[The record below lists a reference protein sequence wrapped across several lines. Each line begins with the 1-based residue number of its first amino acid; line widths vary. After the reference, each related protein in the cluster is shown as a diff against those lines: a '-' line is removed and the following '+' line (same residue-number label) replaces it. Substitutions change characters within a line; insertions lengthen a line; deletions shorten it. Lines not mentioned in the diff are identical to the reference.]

1 MPLGLSSKFSLL
13 EQSPHDLKQPCG
25 TSAPPERD
33 DKVEARRWVPS
44 RFTVRAGTSDGRL
57 ILWNT
62 YSGSLSAFEREVR
75 PRIEKMLRPDGI
87 EGRKKGA
94 IEFLAERGFIVPE
107 GTDEYRRFQ
116 YAFARQHHA
125 TDRLH
130 LILLASEDCNFR
142 CHYCYEEFARGTMEP
157 QVRAGV
163 KNYLQS
169 RISDLRQLN
178 LDWFGGEP
186 LYGWAAIEDIAPF
199 AVELAEKHSLSFS
212 SKMTTNGYL
221 MTPEVV
227 DKLLA
232 WQVLSYQIT
241 IDGPPE
247 THDRSR
253 PTRDGQGSFDV
264 IFNNL
269 VEMKKRPEKFAINL
283 RVNFDKENCDELDRF
298 MDLAYEKFEDD
309 PRFQL
314 CFRPVGRWGGP
325 NDPELEVCGGGEA
338 QDIRLRL
345 EAEAHKRGLNLT
357 DRINIYY
364 AGLGSQVCYAA
375 RPYSFVIGASGK
387 IMKCTIDLDMKDRN
401 VVGHLDEAGE
411 MTLDDDK
418 MALWTEPA
426 FESDSK
432 CQKCVVL
439 PGCQGISCPLE
450 RWDHQKS
457 PCPSIRSTFKAE
469 LRQAAGDDLTSAP

>member
-1 MPLGLSSKFSLL
+1 MPLGLSSKLSLL
-13 EQSPHDLKQPCG
+13 ERSPHDLKQGCG
-25 TSAPPERD
+25 TPAPSATSDEVGSR
-33 DKVEARRWVPS
+33 KWVAS

-62 YSGSLSAFEREVR
+62 YSGALSAIQPEDR
-75 PRIEKMLRPDGI
+75 PRMERMLRPEGV
-87 EGRKKGA
+87 EGRRRGA
-94 IEFLAERGFIVPE
+94 IEFLADRGFIVPE

-125 TDRLH
+125 QDRLH

-142 CHYCYEEFARGTMEP
+142 CRYCWEEFARGTMEP
-157 QVRAGV
+157 RVRTGV
-163 KNYLQS
+163 KRYLES
-169 RISDLRQLN
+169 RVANLRHLDLE
-178 LDWFGGEP
+178 WFGGEP

-199 AVELAEKHSLSFS
+199 ALELVERHSLSFS

-232 WQVLSYQIT
+232 WKIPRFQIT
-241 IDGPPE
+241 LDGPPE

-253 PTRDGQGSFDV
+253 PSRDGRGTFEV

-269 VEMKKRPEKFAINL
+269 VEMKKRPETFAVNL
-283 RVNFDKENCDELDRF
+283 RVNFDRENCDELDRF
-298 MDLAYEKFEDD
+298 FDLCERELEDD

-314 CFRPVGRWGGP
+314 CFRAVNRLGGP
-325 NDPELEVCGGGEA
+325 NDPQLEVCGGGEA
-338 QDIRLRL
+338 QDIRRRL
-345 EAEAHKRGLNLT
+345 EAEAKKRGLNLT
-357 DRINIYY
+357 DRINIFH
-364 AGLGSQVCYAA
+364 AGLGSKVCFAS
-375 RPYSFVIGASGK
+375 RPHSFVIGASGK
-387 IMKCTIDLDMKDRN
+387 IMKCTLDLDMNDRN
-401 VVGHLDEAGE
+401 VVGHLGETGE

-439 PGCQGISCPLE
+439 PACQGVSCPLE
-450 RWDHQKS
+450 RWVQGKA

-469 LRQAAGDDLTSAP
+469 LRQAAGDEPTAAN